1 MDIFHIWFDVQ
12 IVIFVWKD
20 EKNEKETE
28 DGQFKKLLVT
38 VFELQVYGKQNNNS
52 CQLYNE
58 RQMSRYLDT
67 YFNKLW
73 RNQKIFTKNRLF
85 FLSTQTPK
93 SIKTHEKKLTIIEKQ
108 LKNNKN

>member
-73 RNQKIFTKNRLF
+73 RNQKIFTIF
-85 FLSTQTPK
+85 FRITSDCHSKLQCSKLEAFCKLHLLQCLSK
-93 SIKTHEKKLTIIEKQ
+93 V
-108 LKNNKN
+108 